1 VIELATFQMLTDEIM
16 ADIVSSA
23 NQRVVYIAPGIWLSL
38 AKAISVYLKQNNAA
52 ALEIILD
59 PDPQVYRLG
68 YGDLDAIKHLDAE
81 GIYLRKCPGIRV
93 GLLIA
98 DKEAWFF
105 TPTPR
110 LVEEEPTS
118 NSSFA
123 PNSIAI
129 SLDQANQL
137 LSAVAPQLV
146 LDEMLEQNS
155 AVNKLPVVGVPKPEI
170 AHETFNMKDMQELET
185 DLKKCPPQQFDLAR
199 QVNVYSSYIQFVELS
214 LEGTHLTRHTISIP
228 QELLNL
234 ATDEKDKDRLKAS
247 YQLIRTGSDLSGKM
261 MHEKVKSLRN
271 KYLKSLGSRYGTV
284 ILKQHKDDLI
294 KDLEQLQ
301 AELGSFK
308 QSVQSKLEEEFETC
322 KKNLKGI
329 LGPAIE
335 ENPPDEL
342 KYGINTAEPDNQ
354 AVDMYLDTKLKNIIP
369 KTEDFVKD
377 MVIRYQFKE
386 VTYETLH
393 EEAFIAGLRKAF
405 PYAGLPDIPIN
416 EYKAA
421 PVKK

>member
-1 VIELATFQMLTDEIM
+1 MTTFQMLTDAM
-16 ADIVSSA
+16 LVDIISNA
-23 NQRVVYIAPGIWLSL
+23 NQRVVYIAPGIWLSV
-38 AKAISVYLKQNNAA
+38 AKAISIYQKQNGTA

-93 GLLIA
+93 GMLIA
-98 DKEAWFF
+98 DKKAWFF

-118 NSSFA
+118 NSTFS
-123 PNSIAI
+123 PNSVTI
-129 SLDQANQL
+129 SLEQANQL
-137 LSAVAPQLV
+137 LSAIAPQLV
-146 LDEMLEQNS
+146 IDEMLEQNTV
-155 AVNKLPVVGVPKPEI
+155 ANKPPIVGVPKPEI
-170 AHETFNMKDMQELET
+170 AHETFSIKDMEELES
-185 DLKKCPPQQFDLAR
+185 DLEKCPPQQFDLAR

-234 ATDEKDKDRLKAS
+234 ASDENDKDRLKAS
-247 YQLIRTGSDLSGKM
+247 YQLIRSNSDLSGKV
-261 MHEKVKSLRN
+261 MHEKLKTVRD

-284 ILKQHKDDLI
+284 ILKQHKNNFI

-301 AELGSFK
+301 AELDSFK
-308 QSVQSKLEEEFETC
+308 QSVQSKLEEEFEAC

-329 LGPAIE
+329 LGPTIE
-335 ENPPDEL
+335 KNPPDEL
-342 KYGINTAEPDNQ
+342 KYGINTPKPKEST
-354 AVDMYLDTKLKNIIP
+354 VEMYLDKKLETIIP
-369 KTEDFVKD
+369 KTEHFVKD

-393 EEAFIAGLRKAF
+393 EQAFIASLRKAF